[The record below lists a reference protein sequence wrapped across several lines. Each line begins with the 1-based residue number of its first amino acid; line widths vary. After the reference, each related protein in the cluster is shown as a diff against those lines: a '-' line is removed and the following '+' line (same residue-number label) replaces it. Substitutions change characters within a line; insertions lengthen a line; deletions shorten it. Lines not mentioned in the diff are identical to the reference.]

1 MNVFSLQDRLF
12 YENRIQFGDNIH
24 LTVVN
29 TLELFSLQTL
39 VNENITLMA
48 VQHTNVCTP
57 MFAMPTKY
65 TWNSVVSRLL
75 S

>member
-39 VNENITLMA
+39 VNENITLMD
-48 VQHTNVCTP
+48 
-57 MFAMPTKY
+57 
-65 TWNSVVSRLL
+65 
-75 S
+75 